1 MKAAL
6 NGPILLVLS
15 YDSTSLS
22 FISPLSSEIEEV
34 ECVMVA
40 FSHTIQAQ
48 CWTHSNWCLEMN
60 NHDKPPLLWWKVGG
74 SPERCVA
81 FCSVYVIDLGSVHGT
96 FVANERLSK
105 DSPVELEVG
114 QSLRFAAST
123 RSYVLRKIVQG
134 STVAPAELPANF
146 VYPPAPDASD
156 EEAIVTYNTALN
168 KLGVPSPGAV
178 PTTTYLSRYC
188 LLFE

>member
-1 MKAAL
+1 MI
-6 NGPILLVLS
+6 NHHCCGGRLVIVLWCR
-15 YDSTSLS
+15 SLACCRS
-22 FISPLSSEIEEV
+22 DFQVLKDV
-34 ECVMVA
+34 FVC
-40 FSHTIQAQ
+40 
-48 CWTHSNWCLEMN
+48 
-60 NHDKPPLLWWKVGG
+60 
-74 SPERCVA
+74 
-81 FCSVYVIDLGSVHGT
+81 CSVYAIDLGSVHGT

-134 STVAPAELPANF
+134 TPVAPAELPANF

-178 PTTTYLSRYC
+178 PTTTYHSRYC